1 MNPQHFKE
9 ILEKLELRNPRTVEV
24 LRMVLAKCTDAEI
37 AKSLG
42 IHQGTV
48 RKHIEKLYAAFGIKS
63 KFEGDRR
70 SKRGDLRERFDQ
82 YKPEWVRNYPSTVT
96 NNVSNEQE
104 QVNQNRVSV
113 PVSLSTKES
122 EVGEDLMALAITMLT
137 QLGFDEMF
145 KVSRSAQ
152 YIGYQLKNP
161 DKGVKSYQLILA
173 QHKKELSASI
183 IKEIF
188 EQYALSLQYREY
200 FDLAGEIYSFT
211 KGRFWILPS
220 KKDTFLDSLHAYYW
234 HPLKEEE
241 RITGICYLNKLGCDN
256 NGYEGCV
263 IDRIPLDKVNSET
276 LSNRDTYLILNEDKI
291 FPDTLQVCIRSREV
305 LQEFISHFGKIL
317 METQQSVPE

>member
-1 MNPQHFKE
+1 MLKDMNPQHFKE

-161 DKGVKSYQLILA
+161 DKGAKRYQLILA
-173 QHKKELSASI
+173 QDKEELSVSI
-183 IKEIF
+183 IKGILDR
-188 EQYALSLQYREY
+188 YALRLQYWEY
-200 FDLAGEIYSFT
+200 LDVAGQMYPFT
-211 KGRFWILPS
+211 IARFWILPS
-220 KKDTFLDSLHAYYW
+220 KKDVFLEFLHPYYW
-234 HPLKEEE
+234 NLLKVEEK
-241 RITGICYLNKLGCDN
+241 IMGVCYLNEVRCDN
-256 NGYEGCV
+256 NGYEGLV
-263 IDRIPLDKVNSET
+263 IPRIPLE
-276 LSNRDTYLILNEDKI
+276 
-291 FPDTLQVCIRSREV
+291 EV
-305 LQEFISHFGKIL
+305 
-317 METQQSVPE
+317 

>member
-1 MNPQHFKE
+1 MNSQQFKE
-9 ILEKLELRNPRTVEV
+9 TLKKIELRNPRTVEV

-37 AKSLG
+37 AKSLD

-152 YIGYQLKNP
+152 YIGYQLKNS

-173 QHKKELSASI
+173 QHKKELSVSI
-183 IKEIF
+183 IKGILDR
-188 EQYALSLQYREY
+188 YALRLQYWEY
-200 FDLAGEIYSFT
+200 LDVAGQMYPYTIA
-211 KGRFWILPS
+211 RFWILPS
-220 KKDTFLDSLHAYYW
+220 KKDVFLEFLHPYYW
-234 HPLKEEE
+234 NLLKVEEK
-241 RITGICYLNKLGCDN
+241 IMGVCYLNEVRCDN
-256 NGYEGCV
+256 NGYEGLV
-263 IDRIPLDKVNSET
+263 IPRIPLE
-276 LSNRDTYLILNEDKI
+276 
-291 FPDTLQVCIRSREV
+291 EV
-305 LQEFISHFGKIL
+305 
-317 METQQSVPE
+317 